1 MSDMRIQVGN
11 ATAYDISSKRL
22 HLIKSPSNMGA
33 DIKDNN
39 FFVKD
44 YPEKD
49 GDDVYVNTTPKLKSF
64 DYEITFAYY
73 DGENSDSTNPKTINQ
88 ANAYIT
94 EFYNSLLGK
103 QITIYNDYKKQK
115 IVGYVKAYKNGEFYR
130 NSKDIVIFSVT
141 FYVPKPSLCNF
152 LASS

>member
-11 ATAYDISSKRL
+11 ATAYDIASKRL

-49 GDDVYVNTTPKLKSF
+49 GDDVYLTCV
-64 DYEITFAYY
+64 
-73 DGENSDSTNPKTINQ
+73 DSK
-88 ANAYIT
+88 
-94 EFYNSLLGK
+94 
-103 QITIYNDYKKQK
+103 ITISNLEVKTND
-115 IVGYVKAYKNGEFYR
+115 IR
-130 NSKDIVIFSVT
+130 D
-141 FYVPKPSLCNF
+141 
-152 LASS
+152 